1 MTNQF
6 YRSMLYILILVL
18 VLSGCSTIK
27 VVSPATPFSG
37 TPSPTR
43 TQAAPTTTPTVP
55 EVVPKWSQ
63 VEGALSRSILGTVDG
78 KCEWEVWGWL
88 KQKVYVWALCQAG
101 SGPGSTAVSVP
112 AVVWVRQD
120 QSIQNV
126 EIPGDGTN
134 YAVSIRRLF
143 PPAVQD
149 KVFAH
154 SFDVEAAEK
163 HLKARW
169 DDPTLAPVIYLRAGD
184 PLPREGE
191 EAVPAISAEFVDRIV
206 PVARLGEGSIHG
218 ITLLSDGRL
227 AAYSD
232 QGIGLIDVAA
242 MRSVSPF
249 QEQMVG
255 SSGWLSSDGSLLA
268 VWNQRQVQVIQVEDG
283 EVIRKIA
290 IQLPGGKVAGSE
302 IVQGATILAVE
313 VRPPGEEIYSNQV
326 ELYSMDDGRLLNTWD
341 MQGRAM
347 LFSPDGQV
355 MASRYVMS
363 GLKLWSIPDGK
374 LLQPIQAV
382 VGGAAFSP
390 DGRWF
395 AASDMG
401 LARVFQVADGKELY
415 HLSADFG
422 PVSGV
427 EFSPDG
433 ELLLTW
439 VGDSY
444 PARLWHAADGT
455 QALEIPVQGVTAG
468 AFTSDGTAVALAAN
482 GVMGLY
488 STSTGETIG
497 SLGNHFPA
505 VADIAFAPENA
516 AGEDARLAVLYGVNT
531 EHSLLVNWNIPQGKQ
546 QFLSDA
552 YSGISLAY
560 TRDPFGIAV
569 GTWDGTV
576 QMVDAEHGT
585 ILRTFEG
592 LSAQVQSLAV
602 NMWYQ
607 LAASSMNEV
616 RIFALPDPNERTGK
630 KIAIPG
636 GWVDHLAWS
645 CYLAAASMDGTI
657 RLLDETGEE
666 GVKTLKTADD
676 GYENHLAISQDCQHI
691 LVGKNRSIYLWQT
704 PDWLALPIWTTP
716 DTITSLEISPDG
728 SVVAVGLAD
737 GNVQLL
743 ERKTG
748 ALLREFQAHA
758 GVVNAL
764 DFAPEGSYLASGGN
778 DGVVI
783 VWGVK

>member
-1 MTNQF
+1 MVNQLYF
-6 YRSMLYILILVL
+6 RLLYMLVIVL
-18 VLSGCSTIK
+18 VLSGCSTSN
-27 VVSPATPFSG
+27 VASLATPFAG
-37 TPSPTR
+37 TPSPIR
-43 TQAAPTTTPTVP
+43 TQAAPTTIPTVP
-55 EVVPKWSQ
+55 EVVPEWSQ
-63 VEGALSRSILGTVDG
+63 VEVALSRSILGTVDG

-101 SGPGSTAVSVP
+101 PGPDSTAASVP

-134 YAVSIRRLF
+134 YGVSIRRLF

-149 KVFAH
+149 QVFAH

-191 EAVPAISAEFVDRIV
+191 EAVPAISAEFVGRIV
-206 PVARLGEGSIHG
+206 PVARLGEGSIHR
-218 ITLLSDGRL
+218 IAQLSDGRL
-227 AAYSD
+227 AVYAE
-232 QGIGLIDVAA
+232 QGIELIDVEA

-249 QEQMVG
+249 QDQMAG
-255 SSGWLSSDGSLLA
+255 SRGWLSSDGSLLA
-268 VWNQRQVQVIQVEDG
+268 VWSQKQVQVIQVEDR
-283 EVIRKIA
+283 EVIREIA
-290 IQLPGGKVAGSE
+290 IQLPRGMVVGAE
-302 IVQGATILAVE
+302 IVQSATILAVE
-313 VRPPGEEIYSNQV
+313 VHPPGEEIYSNQI

-374 LLQPIQAV
+374 LLKPIRAV

-390 DGRWF
+390 DGKLL

-401 LARVFQVADGKELY
+401 VVRVYQVADGEELY
-415 HLSADFG
+415 HLPADFG

-444 PARLWHAADGT
+444 PARLWHAEDGT

-468 AFTSDGTAVALAAN
+468 AFTSDGAAVALAGN

-488 STSTGETIG
+488 STSTGEPIG
-497 SLGNHFPA
+497 SLRNHFPA
-505 VADIAFAPENA
+505 VADIAFTPENA

-531 EHSLLVNWNIPQGKQ
+531 EHNLLVNWNIPQGKQ
-546 QFLSDA
+546 QFLSNA

-560 TRDPFGIAV
+560 TRHPFGIAV

-576 QMVDAEHGT
+576 QMVDAEDGT
-585 ILRTFEG
+585 LLRTFEG

-602 NMWYQ
+602 NTWHQ

-645 CYLAAASMDGTI
+645 CYLATASMDGTI

-666 GVKTLKTADD
+666 GVKTLKTVDD

-704 PDWLALPIWTTP
+704 PDWQAMSTWTTT

-728 SVVAVGLAD
+728 SVVAVGQANGSIL
-737 GNVQLL
+737 LL

-748 ALLREFQAHA
+748 ALLREFPAHTRL
-758 GVVNAL
+758 VNAL
-764 DFAPEGSYLASGGN
+764 DFTADGRYLASGGG
-778 DGVVI
+778 DGVVT